1 MQKRLSTADACSGRQ
16 TGQSPGGGARAQLT
30 RPNRGRGSRIFA
42 STERS
47 ELIHLMNQL
56 GAPTCSRDRLEICCH
71 SLYYRSAR
79 IISSN
84 AKPNYTGA
92 QHDNDYDASKC
103 HKVYSRR
110 TPLWHREVRGCVDG
124 SSISPPAGEWHY

>member
-92 QHDNDYDASKC
+92 QHDNDYDDFEMS
-103 HKVYSRR
+103 
-110 TPLWHREVRGCVDG
+110 
-124 SSISPPAGEWHY
+124 